1 MSPAVNLSSSQCPE
15 TKGLFAQQDTPSS
28 HLLGMGAGAG
38 AGGGLG
44 NTKQGTGDKVT
55 PAASDLKFLEGKEK
69 STSERKVQSM
79 FKKTPRV
86 FHEKRH
92 RLFPRHLGKRLSLPL
107 SCSSGVTQFRERS
120 WAALWAPLSPGS
132 GVPRTGWVDGASGA
146 GHARRRQPL
155 GAWHPRCRG
164 RRRKG
169 KPAPGGSF
177 RTRWHRSPAPRCA
190 TATPG
195 RASRAYRF

>member
-38 AGGGLG
+38 GGGLG

-132 GVPRTGWVDGASGA
+132 RVPRTGWVDGASGA
-146 GHARRRQPL
+146 GHARR
-155 GAWHPRCRG
+155 
-164 RRRKG
+164 
-169 KPAPGGSF
+169 
-177 RTRWHRSPAPRCA
+177 
-190 TATPG
+190 
-195 RASRAYRF
+195 